1 MLLFTRF
8 SICVLLA
15 TLFFSCETD
24 KKSVEELQADV
35 IEVHD
40 EVMPKMDDIMKL
52 KAQLKLIKADTAEVL
67 PSDELILVN
76 NLIDNLEKA
85 DKSMMN
91 WMRNYDSL
99 MEGMSEEEK
108 LTYLMKEEAA
118 IKLVKQ
124 KMLSAI
130 SEAKIFLEKQQD

>member
-1 MLLFTRF
+1 
-8 SICVLLA
+8 
-15 TLFFSCETD
+15 
-24 KKSVEELQADV
+24 
-35 IEVHD
+35 
-40 EVMPKMDDIMKL
+40 MDDIMKL

>member
-1 MLLFTRF
+1 
-8 SICVLLA
+8 
-15 TLFFSCETD
+15 
-24 KKSVEELQADV
+24 
-35 IEVHD
+35 
-40 EVMPKMDDIMKL
+40 
-52 KAQLKLIKADTAEVL
+52 
-67 PSDELILVN
+67 
-76 NLIDNLEKA
+76 
-85 DKSMMN
+85 MMN

>member
-1 MLLFTRF
+1 MHLFTRF
-8 SICVLLA
+8 SICVLVA
-15 TLFFSCETD
+15 ILFFSCETD

-76 NLIDNLEKA
+76 NLIDNLE
-85 DKSMMN
+85 S
-91 WMRNYDSL
+91 R
-99 MEGMSEEEK
+99 
-108 LTYLMKEEAA
+108 
-118 IKLVKQ
+118 
-124 KMLSAI
+124 
-130 SEAKIFLEKQQD
+130 

>member
-1 MLLFTRF
+1 MHLFTRF
-8 SICVLLA
+8 SIYVLVA

>member
-8 SICVLLA
+8 SISVLLA
-15 TLFFSCETD
+15 TLFFSCKTD

-52 KAQLKLIKADTAEVL
+52 KAQLKLIKVDTSEVL
-67 PSDELILVN
+67 PSDELVLVN

-108 LTYLMKEEAA
+108 LNYLMKEEAA

-130 SEAKIFLEKQQD
+130 SEAKTFIENRQD

>member
-1 MLLFTRF
+1 MHLFTRF
-8 SICVLLA
+8 SICVLVA
-15 TLFFSCETD
+15 ILFFSCETD